1 MSLFLVS
8 NSVNNGETSLS
19 LRFAFLVYQHQYWLP
34 LWSLTGNAHEDLPE
48 TGSVDG
54 HDIPQTGGVD
64 GDPAQIV
71 AKALLCFNDKFVSD
85 FFASTT
91 SIIQLNANSDR
102 NFMCLLLF
110 MIFAWWLMLSTEKPS
125 HQLVWYMNSLP
136 VWNKSQIYSSCEES
150 YRLNERGNI
159 NVPPEYTD
167 QYCNGPCLEETHLV
181 LTCIG
186 NILSNFFFYN
196 KATIQDVRETLQAG
210 CSYTSERGIALE
222 KHPSSIL

>member
-1 MSLFLVS
+1 MSSTCPQASVMAFSVTTKCWVLLV
-8 NSVNNGETSLS
+8 
-19 LRFAFLVYQHQYWLP
+19 ALVYV
-34 LWSLTGNAHEDLPE
+34 SFFGFKFGNAHEDLPE

-54 HDIPQTGGVD
+54 HDIPQTGAVD

-71 AKALLCFNDKFVSD
+71 AKALLCFNDKF
-85 FFASTT
+85 
-91 SIIQLNANSDR
+91 
-102 NFMCLLLF
+102 
-110 MIFAWWLMLSTEKPS
+110 
-125 HQLVWYMNSLP
+125 
-136 VWNKSQIYSSCEES
+136 IYSSCEES

-210 CSYTSERGIALE
+210 CSYTSERGDFNVA
-222 KHPSSIL
+222 KHIEADENSANKAGKSILFGFMPMIIGCGLLI